1 MDYKTAWLSA
11 IDEYNNFGVAAHD
24 AKHQIDKATANL
36 MLGFKVRVDNCQLC
50 FLFNHQDYQ
59 NIICWD
65 VTKHVFVP
73 TFNKMVYLMA
83 VKNTTWLNN

>member
-36 MLGFKVRVDNCQLC
+36 MLGFKVRVWDQCVFYLIIRLIKKSFVGMLPNMCL
-50 FLFNHQDYQ
+50 FLPSINSILDGYGEH
-59 NIICWD
+59 N
-65 VTKHVFVP
+65 
-73 TFNKMVYLMA
+73 MA
-83 VKNTTWLNN
+83 